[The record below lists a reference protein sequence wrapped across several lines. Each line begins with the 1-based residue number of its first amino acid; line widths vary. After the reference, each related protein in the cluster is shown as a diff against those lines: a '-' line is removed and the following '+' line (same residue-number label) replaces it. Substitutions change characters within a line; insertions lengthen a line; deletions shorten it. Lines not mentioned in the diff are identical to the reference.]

1 MKWFRGHLG
10 AWISLRARAERV
22 PPRLA
27 LALTVG
33 ELPEGW
39 PRPRGRATTWVA
51 LVGLVC
57 IAPFIVLLAAT
68 LLRAAG
74 FAAPYLWLA
83 GSSTAIVAATI
94 SLFVGIPVAVVI
106 HLWRITRV
114 GLHRRTGALDGLIAL
129 EVAPLHLLVVLTAVA
144 IGALFVG
151 HLAAD
156 SYACLNGVRSAC

>member
-1 MKWFRGHLG
+1 MRWLRAHLG
-10 AWISLRARAERV
+10 EWISLHARAERL
-22 PPRLA
+22 PPRL
-27 LALTVG
+27 TVAVTIG

-39 PRPRGRATTWVA
+39 PRPRGRATTWVG

-68 LLRAAG
+68 LLRAVG
-74 FAAPYLWLA
+74 LAAPYQWLA

-94 SLFVGIPVAVVI
+94 SLFVGIPVAVVMN
-106 HLWRITRV
+106 LWRIARV
-114 GLHRRTGALDGLIAL
+114 GVHRRTGALDGLIAL
-129 EVAPLHLLVVLTAVA
+129 EVAPLHLIVVLTAVA